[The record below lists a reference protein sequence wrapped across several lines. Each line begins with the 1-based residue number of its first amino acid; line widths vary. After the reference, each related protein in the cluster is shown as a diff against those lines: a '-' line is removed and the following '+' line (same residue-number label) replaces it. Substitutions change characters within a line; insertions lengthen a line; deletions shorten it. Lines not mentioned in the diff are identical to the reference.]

1 MIFRRATHDERKRE
15 KKERKRKASPNQ
27 PIKLP
32 EMNIKIIRVKMYF
45 NAHDSAR
52 KSNARGL
59 HGRI

>member
-1 MIFRRATHDERKRE
+1 MKERE
-15 KKERKRKASPNQ
+15 KRRKEKKKASPNQ